1 MLDKKNLE
9 RNISS
14 NMKEIM
20 LDSPGIFYRV
30 DCPAKIVFLL
40 EDGMRDLSRK
50 RG

>member
-1 MLDKKNLE
+1 LE

-20 LDSPGIFYRV
+20 LDSPGILYRV
-30 DCPAKIVFLL
+30 DCPVKIVFLL
-40 EDGMRDLSRK
+40 EDKGKDEEFVQET